1 MKKIKVQ
8 SKLSPFFA
16 ILLSVICMLI
26 ATILIYIATT
36 SDFISPHVKNQIIGF
51 FGAIA
56 IGVPIWIKNM
66 ELKEEYVSDLFI
78 DKTFLGLIY
87 KQGKNI
93 RIEKIPLK
101 EITSFKATLEANN
114 IATGKHI
121 SIICKTFVIIC
132 AKNRNPIV
140 FMQNPAINFSFCN
153 YSFLLRLLDN
163 AKYIPNFSYKI
174 EGNSNIC
181 KQDIRNYVLNG
192 KRLPFYQREL
202 LILKQYPLI
211 SKIIF
216 ALFLIPFVIFLCM
229 VIFK

>member
-1 MKKIKVQ
+1 
-8 SKLSPFFA
+8 
-16 ILLSVICMLI
+16 MLI

-66 ELKEEYVSDLFI
+66 ELKEEYVSDIFI

-132 AKNRNPIV
+132 AKNRNPVV